1 MAYWLLFP
9 DLSSVFFHVKSVQ
22 FTSVDYADTVYQNTA
37 DSILNPLNVLNNSQ
51 CRFVLMFPFR
61 THHCLMYGT
70 FNRLHPK
77 PGLCKLF
84 DRNGL

>member
-1 MAYWLLFP
+1 MAYWLLFT
-9 DLSSVFFHVKSVQ
+9 DLSSVFFSCQ
-22 FTSVDYADTVYQNTA
+22 VDYADTVYQNTD
-37 DSILNPLNVLNNSQ
+37 DSILNPLNILNNSQ
-51 CRFVLMFPFR
+51 CRFVVMFPFR

-77 PGLCKLF
+77 PGLGKLF